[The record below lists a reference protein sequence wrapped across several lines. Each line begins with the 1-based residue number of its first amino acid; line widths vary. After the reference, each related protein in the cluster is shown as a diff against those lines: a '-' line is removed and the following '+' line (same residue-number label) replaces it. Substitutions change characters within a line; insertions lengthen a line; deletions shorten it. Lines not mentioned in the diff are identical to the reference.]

1 MEGLPATP
9 EAPRPLPL
17 VLASRSPQRRALLER
32 LGVPFE
38 VRPAD
43 VPELEHGEPA
53 ALALENALRKARAG
67 RLPRRDEAVIGCDT
81 IVTLDGVLY
90 GKPANERAARATLA
104 ALSGATHEVLSGLAV
119 LLGGEER
126 TALGRTAVTFRA
138 LQAEELDRYVAS
150 GEWRERSGGYA
161 IQGAGADL
169 VEAVEGEIDN
179 VVGLPLRC
187 LLEIYPEL
195 EKRPRAGTAEAPAP

>member
-1 MEGLPATP
+1 MGSGQAR
-9 EAPRPLPL
+9 AQGAGALPL
-17 VLASRSPQRRALLER
+17 VLASRSPQRRAILER

-38 VRPAD
+38 VRPSGA
-43 VPELEHGEPA
+43 PELDRGEPR
-53 ALALENALRKARAG
+53 ALAVENALLKARAA
-67 RLPRRDEAVIGCDT
+67 RLPGREEAVIGCDT
-81 IVTLDGVLY
+81 IVTLDGVVY
-90 GKPANERAARATLA
+90 GKPASEPAARATLG

-126 TALGRTAVTFRA
+126 TALACTAVTFRA
-138 LQAEELDRYVAS
+138 LAPDELDRYVAS

-161 IQGAGADL
+161 IQGAGGEL

-187 LLEIYPEL
+187 LLELYPEL
-195 EKRPRAGTAEAPAP
+195 ERRPRAGARERPPR

>member
-1 MEGLPATP
+1 
-9 EAPRPLPL
+9 
-17 VLASRSPQRRALLER
+17 VLASRSPQRRAILER

-38 VRPAD
+38 VRQSE
-43 VPELEHGEPA
+43 VPELDRGEPR
-53 ALALENALRKARAG
+53 ALALENALRKARAARRPG
-67 RLPRRDEAVIGCDT
+67 REEAVIGCDT
-81 IVTLDGVLY
+81 IVTLDGVVY
-90 GKPANERAARATLA
+90 GKPANERAACATLG

-119 LLGGEER
+119 LLGDEER

-138 LQAEELDRYVAS
+138 LEPDELDRYVAS

-161 IQGAGADL
+161 IQGAGAAL

-179 VVGLPLRC
+179 VVGLPLSC

-195 EKRPRAGTAEAPAP
+195 LQRTSSGPGGDPAG